1 MSARIN
7 VESKRKLLLM
17 FNVYFNVSEIV
28 LNLLFLCSSPN
39 YEADAV
45 VSHVTDGKIKKVYKP
60 VAGLAGILCCRLE
73 FKSISN

>member
-1 MSARIN
+1 ML
-7 VESKRKLLLM
+7 K

-28 LNLLFLCSSPN
+28 LNLLFLCSFPN

-45 VSHVTDGKIKKVYKP
+45 VSQLTDGKIKKIYKP
-60 VAGLAGILCCRLE
+60 VAGLAGILCGRLK